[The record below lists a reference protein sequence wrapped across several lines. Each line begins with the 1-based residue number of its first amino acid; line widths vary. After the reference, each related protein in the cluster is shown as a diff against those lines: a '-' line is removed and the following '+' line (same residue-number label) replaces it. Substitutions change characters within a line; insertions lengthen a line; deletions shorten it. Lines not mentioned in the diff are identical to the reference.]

1 MQETIS
7 IGAKPFMECGLTA
20 GITDLLEFKK
30 LKHLEQ
36 QAKQQKAIKE
46 AGEPTSNFFRV
57 SHLTIKH
64 QIFKDLSAYG
74 QALYFILCSH
84 RNRYQ
89 RGKAYFT
96 RSLRQ
101 LSKDTGW
108 AVNTV
113 RKAQKELIAQR
124 FIICV
129 SKPGG
134 RTRYQIL
141 DVRSGKSL
149 L

>member
-1 MQETIS
+1 MT
-7 IGAKPFMECGLTA
+7 AA
-20 GITDLLEFKK
+20 GITDLLEFKRLRK
-30 LKHLEQ
+30 EE
-36 QAKQQKAIKE
+36 QKAKRN
-46 AGEPTSNFFRV
+46 ALLDDLGEPISNFFRV